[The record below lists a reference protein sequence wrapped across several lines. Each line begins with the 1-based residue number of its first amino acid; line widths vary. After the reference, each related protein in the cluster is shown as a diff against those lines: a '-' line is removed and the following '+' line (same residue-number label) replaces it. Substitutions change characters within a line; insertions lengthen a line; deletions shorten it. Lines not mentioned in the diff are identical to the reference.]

1 MTKTIYIV
9 DTDKWTC
16 TCSVGIT
23 GFPSGEPCKH
33 QHAVANKYTLN
44 SPPFFSARGR
54 YLHAVIALREERAGT
69 QAFYANLQEDNIAVE
84 DSASASADSTAINE
98 LHTPASNS
106 DSDDSAAD
114 NLDCLIN
121 ILREKD
127 NSEKDNLVQTVSQL
141 CYSFVEDVCKRTKQM
156 DTQYLLGL
164 QKFLLFIWTLSQ
176 ALN

>member
-1 MTKTIYIV
+1 M
-9 DTDKWTC
+9 
-16 TCSVGIT
+16 
-23 GFPSGEPCKH
+23 
-33 QHAVANKYTLN
+33 
-44 SPPFFSARGR
+44 
-54 YLHAVIALREERAGT
+54 HAVIALGEERAGT

-84 DSASASADSTAINE
+84 DSASMSADSTAINE

-141 CYSFVEDVCKRTKQM
+141 CYSFVEDESVSAQSKWTHNIYWGYKS
-156 DTQYLLGL
+156 
-164 QKFLLFIWTLSQ
+164 FLLFIWTLSQ
-176 ALN
+176 ALNQSYQLHLN

>member
-1 MTKTIYIV
+1 M
-9 DTDKWTC
+9 DTTTDHFT
-16 TCSVGIT
+16 
-23 GFPSGEPCKH
+23 P
-33 QHAVANKYTLN
+33 L
-44 SPPFFSARGR
+44 
-54 YLHAVIALREERAGT
+54 ALRVRG
-69 QAFYANLQEDNIAVE
+69 
-84 DSASASADSTAINE
+84 NE

-164 QKFLLFIWTLSQ
+164 QKFFYYLFGHCLRH
-176 ALN
+176 

>member
-23 GFPSGEPCKH
+23 GFPSSEPCKH
-33 QHAVANKYTLN
+33 QHAVASKYTLN
-44 SPPFFSARGR
+44 SPNLIPFFNARGR
-54 YLHAVIALREERAGT
+54 YLHAVIALGEERAGT

-121 ILREKD
+121 ILQECWDVTPRCSD
-127 NSEKDNLVQTVSQL
+127 PQHGRATNSH
-141 CYSFVEDVCKRTKQM
+141 
-156 DTQYLLGL
+156 
-164 QKFLLFIWTLSQ
+164 
-176 ALN
+176 

>member
-1 MTKTIYIV
+1 M
-9 DTDKWTC
+9 
-16 TCSVGIT
+16 
-23 GFPSGEPCKH
+23 
-33 QHAVANKYTLN
+33 
-44 SPPFFSARGR
+44 
-54 YLHAVIALREERAGT
+54 HAVIALGEERAGT

-84 DSASASADSTAINE
+84 DSASVSADSTAINE

-156 DTQYLLGL
+156 DTIFTGVTTFFYYLFGHCLRH
-164 QKFLLFIWTLSQ
+164 
-176 ALN
+176 